1 MKRSLKLML
10 VLGFVALL
18 SGCSTVD
25 FSMPSGF
32 SHGARKDLIRM
43 KFAEPQSNVQ
53 LSASQKSALLELPKT
68 TMISNK
74 RFVVLAGS
82 KGELTGMENYD
93 FEIRP
98 YADLTQVSSQRYHGY
113 GCIIKLDVRLN
124 DKTAG
129 AYEDGFVI
137 KDGFAL
143 EKTNNRIGSSG
154 YTMDWN
160 LVFSKAYFKAL
171 KQMNAKIREIY
182 PICGTVINFKNKV
195 EKMEFQIDRGT
206 NYGIEKNDEFVVYY
220 VDSDESITIVA
231 LAKGMIGRERSY
243 LTVTHWNTQDSEV
256 LHEIMPRIR
265 RGDKKLLGNLFV
277 VCRQPRK
284 K

>member
-1 MKRSLKLML
+1 MKRNLKLML
-10 VLGFVALL
+10 ALGLVALL
-18 SGCSTVD
+18 SGCRTVD

-74 RFVVLAGS
+74 RFVVLSGS
-82 KGELTGMENYD
+82 KGELTGTENYD

-171 KQMNAKIREIY
+171 KQMNAKIRTVVTIPQGS
-182 PICGTVINFKNKV
+182 PIIMYSPRVIS
-195 EKMEFQIDRGT
+195 T
-206 NYGIEKNDEFVVYY
+206 PL
-220 VDSDESITIVA
+220 DESNAIICT
-231 LAKGMIGRERSY
+231 GRICPPMGDAQ
-243 LTVTHWNTQDSEV
+243 LKIFVTHNTTKTRA
-256 LHEIMPRIR
+256 L
-265 RGDKKLLGNLFV
+265 
-277 VCRQPRK
+277 
-284 K
+284 